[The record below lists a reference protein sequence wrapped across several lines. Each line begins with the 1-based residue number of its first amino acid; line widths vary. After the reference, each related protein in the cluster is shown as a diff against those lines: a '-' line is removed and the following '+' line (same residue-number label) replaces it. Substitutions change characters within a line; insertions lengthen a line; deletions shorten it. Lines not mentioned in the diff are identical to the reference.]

1 MLWSGLPGDKG
12 DLGLRLPNS
21 LSPDVVATL
30 VCVHQMFLSACTWTH
45 TTHTHTPIRT
55 LMHTHTHTHSHAH
68 SHFSHTF
75 TLTCTHHTCTHSH
88 PHRNVHTPHAPT
100 PPHVCMHA
108 KPPTC
113 SHVHATHAYSHV
125 PPCSHTHIGTH
136 VRTEPTKAASCIPAA
151 WPAQL
156 AETQQ
161 CKSAQS
167 RHSWEDVGRGPSL
180 SQAYSQGMKMSSS
193 CLACVPQGL
202 TETKGVLSKGNW
214 GC

>member
-1 MLWSGLPGDKG
+1 MSTRCFCLPAHGHTP
-12 DLGLRLPNS
+12 R
-21 LSPDVVATL
+21 TL
-30 VCVHQMFLSACTWTH
+30 TPPYAHSCTLTPTH
-45 TTHTHTPIRT
+45 THMHTHTSHTRSHSHALTTHARTHTHTE
-55 LMHTHTHTHSHAH
+55 M
-68 SHFSHTF
+68 
-75 TLTCTHHTCTHSH
+75 CT
-88 PHRNVHTPHAPT
+88 PPRPHTPS
-100 PPHVCMHA
+100 C
-108 KPPTC
+108 
-113 SHVHATHAYSHV
+113 VHARKAPHMFTCACDACILTHV

-136 VRTEPTKAASCIPAA
+136 VRTQPTKAASCIPAA